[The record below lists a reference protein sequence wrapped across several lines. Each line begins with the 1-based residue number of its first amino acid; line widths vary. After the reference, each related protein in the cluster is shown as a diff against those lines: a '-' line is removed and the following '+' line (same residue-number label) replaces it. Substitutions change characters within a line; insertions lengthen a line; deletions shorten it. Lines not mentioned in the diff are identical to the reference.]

1 MPYDRHMTIAPPPTD
16 KLQLVEDI
24 RSRQLPPR
32 ARRRQIR
39 EAADATISEVAAACK
54 VSYFSVWAW
63 EKPDG
68 AIEPRTAHRIVYRK
82 VLDALE
88 ELARELNAA
97 QK

>member
-1 MPYDRHMTIAPPPTD
+1 MTVAPPPTD
-16 KLQLVEDI
+16 NLQLVENI

-32 ARRRQIR
+32 AHRKKIR
-39 EAADATISEVAAACK
+39 EAADATISEVATACG

-68 AIEPRTAHRIVYRK
+68 AIEPRLVHRIAYRK
-82 VLDALE
+82 VLDALQALAQ
-88 ELARELNAA
+88 ELDAA